1 MNIFLSFADGIG
13 FPTTLLPEQAVSLVN
28 NPTILI
34 IAVVLIVATVLLLV
48 YLKKIIVNTVLGLIV
63 WAIVTYIFKVELPLI
78 PSFVVSAIFG
88 PAGIGVLLLL
98 KFLGVM

>member
-1 MNIFLSFADGIG
+1 MNIFLDFAEGIG
-13 FPTTLLPEQAVSLVN
+13 FPTTIFPEQAISLVN
-28 NPTILI
+28 NPTILVV
-34 IAVVLIVATVLLLV
+34 AVVLIIATILLLFFMR
-48 YLKKIIVNTVLGLIV
+48 KIIINTVLGLII